1 MPLPPKATGGL
12 DPVKMEPSPALS
24 IVKNARD
31 TLEGRK
37 VGILFAEG
45 SDRAEIARVKKAA
58 TDAGA
63 TVMLIAPKV
72 GGIAVKGG
80 TLEADGQLAGTPS
93 VLLDAVALI
102 LSKKAATRLAS
113 DGAAVQFVMDA
124 FGHLKAIGH
133 DAGAQPLL
141 DRAGVKPDAGV
152 TDLSATF
159 IKAASKRFY
168 EREPKVRE
176 LA

>member
-1 MPLPPKATGGL
+1 
-12 DPVKMEPSPALS
+12 
-24 IVKNARD
+24 IVRNAKD

-45 SDRAEIARVKKAA
+45 SDKAAIARVKKAA
-58 TDAGA
+58 ADAGA
-63 TVMLIAPKV
+63 SVMLIAPKV
-72 GGIAVKGG
+72 GGISVKGG
-80 TLEADGQLAGTPS
+80 TLKADGQLAGTPS
-93 VLLDAVALI
+93 VLLDAIAVI
-102 LSKKAATRLAS
+102 LSKKAATQLAS

-133 DAGAQPLL
+133 NAEAKPLL

-152 TDLSATF
+152 TDLSAAF
-159 IKAASKRFY
+159 VKAAARRFY
-168 EREPKVRE
+168 DREPKVRD